1 MTVSPY
7 IEVPE
12 ALERIRRGEIVL
24 VTDDA
29 TREHETDLIVAAT
42 HANRDAINFLITHGR
57 GLVCVALPRERLLQL
72 QLSPMVPPELSTER
86 HGTAFTVS
94 VDAREGTSTGISAAD
109 RAHTIKMLMDLGAR
123 PQDFLR
129 PGHVFPLTADPRGV
143 LGRPGHT
150 EAALE
155 LTHLAGLPPG
165 GVICELLDG
174 EGNAMRGDDVMAFAR
189 EHRLGLLTIQ
199 QLIDFRW
206 QHDTLVERGAT
217 AALPTEF
224 GEFLVT
230 DFRLSIDGSEHVA
243 LLYGDI
249 SARHVVLTRIHS
261 ECLTGDALHSLRCDC
276 GDQLHLAMEAIVREG
291 AGVLLYLRQEGRGIG
306 LAAKLQAYALQD
318 QGFDTVE
325 ANLALGFP
333 ADQRHYG
340 IAVQVL
346 RALGISRVRLLTN
359 NPDKMMALA
368 HYGIVVEERL
378 PLVAPYR
385 PERARYLLAKRMR
398 LAHELPEVVTQAD
411 PSAVVD
417 EQKEPLNA
425 SCL

>member
-1 MTVSPY
+1 MVKPY

-12 ALERIRRGEIVL
+12 ALERIHRGEIVL

-29 TREHETDLIVAAT
+29 TREYETDLVVAAT
-42 HANRDAINFLITHGR
+42 HANRDPINFLITYGR
-57 GLVCVALPRERLLQL
+57 GLVCVALPRERLFQL

-86 HGTAFTVS
+86 HGTGFMVS

-109 RAHTIKMLMDLGAR
+109 RAHTIRTLMDPEAG

-129 PGHVFPLTADPRGV
+129 PGHVFPLAADSRGV

-150 EAALE
+150 EAALD
-155 LTHLAGLPPG
+155 LTRLAGLPPG

-174 EGNAMRGDDVMAFAR
+174 EGYAMRGDDVITFALA
-189 EHRLGLLTIQ
+189 HGLGLLTIQ

-206 QHDTLVERGAT
+206 QHDTLVERGTTAT
-217 AALPTEF
+217 LPTEF

-230 DFRLSIDGSEHVA
+230 DFRLLIDGSEHVA

-249 SARHVVLTRIHS
+249 STRHTVLTRIHS

-318 QGFDTVE
+318 RGFDTVE

-340 IAVQVL
+340 VAVQML
-346 RALGISRVRLLTN
+346 QALGISRVRLLTN
-359 NPDKMMALA
+359 NPDKVMALMR
-368 HYGIVVEERL
+368 YGVIVEERL

-385 PERARYLLAKRMR
+385 PERARYLLAKRIR
-398 LAHELPEVVTQAD
+398 LAHELPEAVTQVEL
-411 PSAVVD
+411 STVTS
-417 EQKEPLNA
+417 EEKEPLNA